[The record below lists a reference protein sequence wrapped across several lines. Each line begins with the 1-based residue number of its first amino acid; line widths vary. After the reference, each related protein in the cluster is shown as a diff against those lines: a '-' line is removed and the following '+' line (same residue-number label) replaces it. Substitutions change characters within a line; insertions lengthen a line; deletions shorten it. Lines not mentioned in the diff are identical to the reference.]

1 MITTI
6 IKRLLQGLVVVFAV
20 MVITFIML
28 RLIPGDPSRTM
39 APVATEAQI
48 LQLKEQMGI
57 GDSIP
62 IQFGKYMNNL
72 LHGYLGYSYFQKADV
87 STVINNALP
96 KTAVLLFFTL
106 ILELVFGVI
115 LGVMAAIKANTW
127 IDKLISGFA
136 VIFQSLPN
144 YWVAL
149 ILISFITVKWHLI
162 PSIGYKGP
170 LYAVLPAIV
179 LSLQPMAVLIR
190 NIRAS
195 MIGSLTQNFVKAA
208 KARGVPWRIYI
219 FKYAFR
225 NSLIPM
231 LTLFGAQLS
240 YIVGGIVVVE
250 YVFGYPGIG
259 LQTLNAISRR
269 DYYLVQ
275 GLVVLISGFFIIV
288 NTAIDIGY
296 IYLDP
301 RIRKAL
307 GGLS

>member
-6 IKRLLQGLVVVFAV
+6 IKRLLQGLVVVFAI

-48 LQLKEQMGI
+48 TQLKEQMGI

-62 IQFGKYMNNL
+62 VQFGKYIQNL
-72 LHGYLGYSYFQKADV
+72 FHGYLGYSYFQKADV
-87 STVINNALP
+87 TTVIGNALP
-96 KTAVLLFFTL
+96 KTGILLFFAIL
-106 ILELVFGVI
+106 LELIFGV
-115 LGVMAAIKANTW
+115 LFGVLAAVKANTW
-127 IDKLISGFA
+127 VDKLISGFA
-136 VIFQSLPN
+136 VIFQSIPN
-144 YWVAL
+144 YWVSL
-149 ILISFITVKWHLI
+149 IFISIITVKWHLL
-162 PSIGYKGP
+162 PSIGYKSP
-170 LYAVLPAIV
+170 IYAVLPAIV

-190 NIRAS
+190 NIRSS
-195 MIGSLTQNFVKAA
+195 MMGSLTQGFVKAA
-208 KARGVPWRIYI
+208 KARGVPWRIYM

-240 YIVGGIVVVE
+240 YIVGSIVVVE
-250 YVFGYPGIG
+250 FVFGYPGIG
-259 LQTLNAISRR
+259 LQTLNAILRR
-269 DYYLVQ
+269 DYFLVQ
-275 GLVVLISGFFIIV
+275 GLVVLISGFFIVV

-307 GGLS
+307 GGL

>member
-1 MITTI
+1 MLTTI
-6 IKRLLQGLVVVFAV
+6 IRRLLQGLVVVFAV
-20 MVITFIML
+20 MLITFIML
-28 RLIPGDPSRTM
+28 RLIPGDPSRVL
-39 APVATEAQI
+39 APIATAEQT
-48 LQLKEQMGI
+48 LQLQKQMGI
-57 GDSIP
+57 GESIP
-62 IQFGKYMNNL
+62 VQFGKYMQNL
-72 LHGYLGYSYFQKADV
+72 FHGYLGYSLFQKADV
-87 STVINNALP
+87 TTVIGNALP
-96 KTAVLLFFTL
+96 KTGILFLLAIF
-106 ILELVFGVI
+106 LELTFGILFGV
-115 LGVMAAIKANTW
+115 LAAVKSNTW
-127 IDKLISGFA
+127 VDKVISGFA

-149 ILISFITVKWHLI
+149 ILITIVTVKLHLL

-170 LYAVLPAIV
+170 IYAVLPAIV

-195 MIGSLTQNFVKAA
+195 MMGSLKQGFVKAA
-208 KARGVPWRIYI
+208 IARGVPWKIYM

-240 YIVGGIVVVE
+240 YIVGSIVVVE
-250 YVFGYPGIG
+250 FVFGYPGIG
-259 LQTLNAISRR
+259 LQTLNAILRR
-269 DYYLVQ
+269 DYYLIQ
-275 GLVVLISGFFIIV
+275 GLVVLISGFFIVV

-307 GGLS
+307 GGL

>member
-6 IKRLLQGLVVVFAV
+6 IRRLLQGLIVVFAI
-20 MVITFIML
+20 MVITFFML

-39 APVATEAQI
+39 APVATEEQI
-48 LQLKEQMGI
+48 MKLKEQMGI

-62 IQFGKYMNNL
+62 VQFGKYIQNL

-87 STVINNALP
+87 TTVILNALP
-96 KTAVLLFFTL
+96 KTGVLLLFTILIELFFG
-106 ILELVFGVI
+106 IL
-115 LGVMAAIKANTW
+115 LGVLAAIKANTW
-127 IDKLISGFA
+127 VDKGVSGFA
-136 VIFQSLPN
+136 VLFQSLPN
-144 YWVAL
+144 YWVSL
-149 ILISFITVKWHLI
+149 IFISIITVKWHLI

-170 LYAVLPAIV
+170 IYALLPAIV

-190 NIRAS
+190 NVRAS
-195 MIGSLTQNFVKAA
+195 MMGSLTQSFVKAA
-208 KARGVPWRIYI
+208 KARGVPGKIYL

-240 YIVGGIVVVE
+240 FIVGSIVVVE

-259 LQTLNAISRR
+259 LQTLNAILRR
-269 DYYLVQ
+269 DYFLVQ
-275 GLVVLISGFFIIV
+275 GLVVLISGFFVIV

-307 GGLS
+307 GGL

>member
-1 MITTI
+1 
-6 IKRLLQGLVVVFAV
+6 
-20 MVITFIML
+20 
-28 RLIPGDPSRTM
+28 M

-48 LQLKEQMGI
+48 TQLKEQMGI
-57 GDSIP
+57 GDSISV
-62 IQFGKYMNNL
+62 QFVKYIKNL
-72 LHGYLGYSYFQKADV
+72 FNGYLGYSYFQKADV
-87 STVINNALP
+87 ITVIQNALP
-96 KTAVLLFFTL
+96 KTGILLLFTIL
-106 ILELVFGVI
+106 LELVFGFI
-115 LGVMAAIKANTW
+115 FGMLAAVKANTW
-127 IDKLISGFA
+127 VDKVISGFA

-149 ILISFITVKWHLI
+149 IFISLVTVKLHLL

-170 LYAVLPAIV
+170 IYALLPAIV

-195 MIGSLTQNFVKAA
+195 MIGSLSQGFVKAA
-208 KARGVPWRIYI
+208 KARGVPWQIYI

-225 NSLIPM
+225 NSLIPT

-250 YVFGYPGIG
+250 FVFGYPGIG
-259 LQTLNAISRR
+259 LQTLNAIERR
-269 DYYLVQ
+269 DYFLVQ
-275 GLVVLISGFFIIV
+275 GLVVLISGFFVIV

-301 RIRKAL
+301 RIRKVL
-307 GGLS
+307 GGLR

>member
-28 RLIPGDPSRTM
+28 RLIPGDPSRTL
-39 APVATEAQI
+39 APIATQAQI
-48 LQLKEQMGI
+48 EQLKQQMGI
-57 GDSIP
+57 GTSIP
-62 IQFGKYMNNL
+62 VQFVKYIQNL
-72 LHGYLGYSYFQKADV
+72 FHGYLGYSFFEKANV
-87 STVINNALP
+87 STVIANALP
-96 KTAVLLFFTL
+96 KTGLLLLFAI
-106 ILELVFGVI
+106 ILELTFGFVFGV
-115 LGVMAAIKANTW
+115 LAAVKSNTW
-127 IDKLISGFA
+127 IDKVISGFA
-136 VIFQSLPN
+136 VIFQSFPN
-144 YWVAL
+144 YWVSI
-149 ILISFITVKWHLI
+149 ILITIVTVKLRLL

-170 LYAVLPAIV
+170 IYAVLPAIV

-195 MIGSLTQNFVKAA
+195 MIGSLSQSFVKAA
-208 KARGVPWRIYI
+208 KARGVPWRIYM
-219 FKYAFR
+219 FRYAFR
-225 NSLIPM
+225 NSLIPL

-240 YIVGGIVVVE
+240 FIMGGIVVVE
-250 YVFGYPGIG
+250 YMFGYPGIG
-259 LQTLNAISRR
+259 LATLNAILRR

-275 GLVVLISGFFIIV
+275 GLVVLISGFFIVV

-307 GGLS
+307 GGL

>member
-6 IKRLLQGLVVVFAV
+6 FRRLLQGLVVVFAV

-28 RLIPGDPSRTM
+28 RLIPGDPSRVM
-39 APVATEAQI
+39 APIATAAQN

-57 GDSIP
+57 GESIP
-62 IQFGKYMNNL
+62 VQFGKYMQNL
-72 LHGYLGYSYFQKADV
+72 FHGYLGYSLFQKADV
-87 STVINNALP
+87 STVIGNALP
-96 KTAVLLFFTL
+96 KTALLLFLAIF
-106 ILELVFGVI
+106 LELTFGTLFGV
-115 LGVMAAIKANTW
+115 LAAVKSNTW
-127 IDKLISGFA
+127 VDKVISGFA

-144 YWVAL
+144 YWVSL
-149 ILISFITVKWHLI
+149 ILITIVTVKLHLL

-170 LYAVLPAIV
+170 IYAVLPAIV

-195 MIGSLTQNFVKAA
+195 VMGSLKQSFVKAA
-208 KARGVPWRIYI
+208 IARGVPWKNYI

-240 YIVGGIVVVE
+240 YIVGSIVVVE
-250 YVFGYPGIG
+250 FVFSYPGIG
-259 LQTLNAISRR
+259 LQTLNAILRR
-269 DYYLVQ
+269 DYYLIQ
-275 GLVVLISGFFIIV
+275 GLVVLISGFFIVV

-296 IYLDP
+296 IFLDP
-301 RIRKAL
+301 RIRKTL
-307 GGLS
+307 GGL

>member
-6 IKRLLQGLVVVFAV
+6 VKRLLQGLIVVFAI

-28 RLIPGDPSRTM
+28 RLIPGDPSRTL

-48 LQLKEQMGI
+48 AQLKEQMGI
-57 GDSIP
+57 GESIP
-62 IQFGKYMNNL
+62 IQFWKYCQNL
-72 LHGYLGYSYFQKADV
+72 FHGYLGYSYFQKADV
-87 STVINNALP
+87 SVVIGNALP
-96 KTAVLLFFTL
+96 KTVLLLFFAL
-106 ILELVFGVI
+106 ILELIFGIVFGI
-115 LGVMAAIKANTW
+115 LAAVKANTW
-127 IDKLISGFA
+127 VDKVISGFA

-144 YWVAL
+144 YWISL
-149 ILISFITVKWHLI
+149 IMISIVTVKLHLI

-170 LYAVLPAIV
+170 IYAVLPAIV

-195 MIGSLTQNFVKAA
+195 MMGSLGQSFVKAA
-208 KARGVPWRIYI
+208 RARGVPWRFTLI
-219 FKYAFR
+219 KYAFR

-240 YIVGGIVVVE
+240 FIVGSIVVVE
-250 YVFGYPGIG
+250 YVFGFPGIG
-259 LQTLNAISRR
+259 LQTLNAILRR
-269 DYYLVQ
+269 DYFLVQ

-307 GGLS
+307 GGL